1 MWWCG
6 TVFVAFCFER
16 GTPRK
21 PFSWS
26 QQQSTRRASNAA
38 HSSTQTTTR
47 AIGTL
52 YPRLVMHILT
62 HILLICLWLDV
73 VWAQASA
80 PGPSPAQKTN
90 NEDLSELALWP
101 DVDIRGLLVGETNA
115 TEKTPS
121 PVDLLFVL
129 QADSATLVP
138 ASDGGLLGGHLLLG
152 GVLSQVVAFAD
163 RPYRTMDMIS
173 LEEFFAFEL
182 IQEFFA
188 GRNPPNAIITGE
200 LPHDIASQRWNE
212 SDWLPYRRLL
222 GTVLGAAAYDLQR
235 PSELRFDIPRH
246 GHIKRRR
253 TCRYRRQ
260 RDVSRSVERVCQC
273 ITRQQYLSNFV
284 SSDGVCRSV
293 SLRGTP

>member
-62 HILLICLWLDV
+62 HILLICLWIDV
-73 VWAQASA
+73 IWAQASA

-138 ASDGGLLGGHLLLG
+138 ASDGGLLGGHLLQIRSPSSSTCRKTCG
-152 GVLSQVVAFAD
+152 
-163 RPYRTMDMIS
+163 RTGS
-173 LEEFFAFEL
+173 
-182 IQEFFA
+182 
-188 GRNPPNAIITGE
+188 PP
-200 LPHDIASQRWNE
+200 
-212 SDWLPYRRLL
+212 RR
-222 GTVLGAAAYDLQR
+222 AA
-235 PSELRFDIPRH
+235 P
-246 GHIKRRR
+246 RR
-253 TCRYRRQ
+253 TRAGWSGGGSASSASNHPPRPRRSG
-260 RDVSRSVERVCQC
+260 RACCGSIWRACCAPSRTTASGRTCATRAILPPSC
-273 ITRQQYLSNFV
+273 AARPDLGSARSSCARSPMPAKSSNKDAHITH
-284 SSDGVCRSV
+284 GVVLCKV
-293 SLRGTP
+293 

>member
-1 MWWCG
+1 
-6 TVFVAFCFER
+6 
-16 GTPRK
+16 
-21 PFSWS
+21 
-26 QQQSTRRASNAA
+26 
-38 HSSTQTTTR
+38 
-47 AIGTL
+47 
-52 YPRLVMHILT
+52 MHILT

-101 DVDIRGLLVGETNA
+101 DVDIRGLLAGETNA

-173 LEEFFAFEL
+173 LEDFFAFEL

-188 GRNPPNAIITGE
+188 GPNPPNAIITGE

-212 SDWLPYRRLL
+212 SDWLNRTGDSSEPCWARL
-222 GTVLGAAAYDLQR
+222 
-235 PSELRFDIPRH
+235 PM
-246 GHIKRRR
+246 
-253 TCRYRRQ
+253 TCNDRQ
-260 RDVSRSVERVCQC
+260 SFALIFPQAWTYLEKTDVSISST
-273 ITRQQYLSNFV
+273 TRCFKI
-284 SSDGVCRSV
+284 C
-293 SLRGTP
+293 